1 MEAKSQEVYF
11 CKEYFH
17 SLDEKG
23 RLMLPLPHRKILEKV
38 NTPPEL
44 LRLSYMPGT
53 KFLNLY
59 PSETWEIIMGQWRDE
74 ARFNST
80 KEFMEN
86 MRLFMSKID
95 EVTVDKTGRILLP
108 AGYREFIGLEKE
120 AVVVGVND
128 KIEIWEA
135 ETYKAYELEAV
146 QRRLERE
153 AADAASPVS
162 QGKGLPR
169 W

>member
-1 MEAKSQEVYF
+1 METKPKHLFF

-17 SLDEKG
+17 SLDEKW
-23 RLMLPLPHRKILEKV
+23 RLTLPVPHRDVLKEINPAALPLK
-38 NTPPEL
+38 
-44 LRLSYMPGT
+44 LSYMPGT

-59 PSETWEIIMGQWRDE
+59 PPDTWETIMAAWQDE
-74 ARFNST
+74 SRFNT
-80 KEFMEN
+80 TREFMEN

-95 EVTVDKTGRILLP
+95 EVSVDKAGRILLP
-108 AGYREFIGLEKE
+108 ADYRKHIGLDKD

-135 ETYKAYELEAV
+135 ETYKAYELEAI
-146 QRRLERE
+146 RRRQERE
-153 AADAASPVS
+153 AADEAAQVPPSR
-162 QGKGLPR
+162 GLPR